1 MTDRSAQL
9 PVSRHGSRI
18 CATIPIIRLFCSEG
32 EQMRRLLSVVLILAL
47 ATSIFTGCKKATPVA
62 NEIKI
67 GLVTDVGGRGDQSFN
82 DSALR
87 GLEIWAA
94 KKSFVCLLYTSDAAD
109 DLLCVDLGGR

>member
-1 MTDRSAQL
+1 
-9 PVSRHGSRI
+9 
-18 CATIPIIRLFCSEG
+18 
-32 EQMRRLLSVVLILAL
+32 MRRLLSVVLILAL

-87 GLEIWAA
+87 GL
-94 KKSFVCLLYTSDAAD
+94 
-109 DLLCVDLGGR
+109 